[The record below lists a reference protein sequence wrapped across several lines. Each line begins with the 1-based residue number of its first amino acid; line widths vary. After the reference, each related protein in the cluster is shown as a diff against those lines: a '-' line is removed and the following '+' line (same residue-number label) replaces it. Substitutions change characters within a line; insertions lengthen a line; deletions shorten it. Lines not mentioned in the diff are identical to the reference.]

1 MISLILNRLRWN
13 GLSPLHQR
21 RHAARI
27 KLMLN
32 AMMDRFSHLTHPEQV
47 KLKHLRWLHDAWL
60 AKQGFADA
68 TRSDYRRSLALLVAA
83 LEGGVHWQNV
93 LKMAK
98 DPRKGGRPETCKA
111 IRTRRRS

>member
-83 LEGGVHWQNV
+83 LEGGVHWQSV

>member
-1 MISLILNRLRWN
+1 MISLILTKLRWN

-21 RHAARI
+21 RHTARI
-27 KLMLN
+27 MLMLN
-32 AMMDRFSHLTHPEQV
+32 AIIERFPHLKHPEQV

-68 TRSDYRRSLALLVAA
+68 TRSDYRRSMALLVAA
-83 LEGGVHWQNV
+83 LGGGLHWQSV
-93 LKMAK
+93 LKMTK

-111 IRTRRRS
+111 IKTQRRS

>member
-21 RHAARI
+21 RHAVRI

-32 AMMDRFSHLTHPEQV
+32 AMMDRFSHLTHPEQI

-68 TRSDYRRSLALLVAA
+68 TRSDYGRSLALLVAA
-83 LEGGVHWQNV
+83 LEGGIHWQSV

-111 IRTRRRS
+111 IKTRRRS